1 MDGDPDIA
9 AVGAL
14 LAEPARARMLL
25 ALDQRALPASV
36 LALEAGIA
44 PSTASGHLA
53 RLVDGGFLRV
63 ERHGRH
69 RYYRLAEPQI
79 GELLES
85 LAQFAPKSAVRSLRE
100 GTRANALRTARSCYD
115 HLAGKLGTSLMQ
127 ALLANGWLD
136 GGDGSFVPG
145 GADRLAGPGYDVEY
159 RLTATGRRRLETFGI
174 VPGEL
179 PGRRQLI
186 RYCVDWSEQRHHLG
200 GKLGA
205 ALLDRMLE
213 LEWLTRARGHRAL
226 QITDDGRTGLERVF
240 RCAAP

>member
-1 MDGDPDIA
+1 MDGDTDIA

-25 ALDQRALPASV
+25 ALDRRALPASV

-53 RLVDGGFLRV
+53 RLVDGGFLAV

-69 RYYRLAEPQI
+69 RYYRVASPEI

-85 LAQFAPKSAVRSLRE
+85 IAQLAPRTAVRSLRD
-100 GTRANALRTARSCYD
+100 GTRANALRNARSCYD
-115 HLAGKLGTSLMQ
+115 HLAGKLGTSLMA
-127 ALLANGWLD
+127 ALLEKHWLD
-136 GGDGSFVPG
+136 GGDGAFVPG
-145 GADRLAGPGYDVEY
+145 GADRLAGPGYDVDY
-159 RLTATGRRRLETFGI
+159 RLTSAGRRGLEAFGV
-174 VPGEL
+174 VPAEL

-205 ALLDRMLE
+205 ALLGRMVE
-213 LEWLTRARGHRAL
+213 LDWLRPAAHHRAL
-226 QITDDGRTGLERVF
+226 QVTGKGREGLERVF
-240 RCAAP
+240 GCAVP

>member
-1 MDGDPDIA
+1 MDGDADIA

-14 LAEPARARMLL
+14 LAEPARTRMLL
-25 ALDQRALPASV
+25 ALDRRALPASV

-63 ERHGRH
+63 EQHGRH
-69 RYYRLAEPQI
+69 RYYRLAEPEI

-85 LAQFAPKSAVRSLRE
+85 LAQLAPKTAVRSLRD

-115 HLAGKLGTSLMQ
+115 HLAGKLGTSLMA
-127 ALLANGWLD
+127 ALLEHGWLD
-136 GGDGSFVPG
+136 GGDGTFVPG
-145 GADRLAGPGYDVEY
+145 GADRPTGAGYDVDY
-159 RLTATGRRRLETFGI
+159 RLTPAGRRGLEAFGI
-174 VPGEL
+174 VPDEL

-186 RYCVDWSEQRHHLG
+186 RYCIDWSEQRHHLG

-213 LEWLTRARGHRAL
+213 LEWVEPAASHRAL
-226 QITDDGRTGLERVF
+226 RITDDGRAGLERVF
-240 RCAAP
+240 RCAVP